1 MFSFVHFTMYF
12 YGRLCHL
19 IFTKLKKSDK
29 TDTTSGTMSKYQY
42 YISLGFT
49 S

>member
-12 YGRLCHL
+12 YECLCHL
-19 IFTKLKKSDK
+19 IFTKLKKSGK
-29 TDTTSGTMSKYQY
+29 IGTTFGTMSKYPY
-42 YISLGFT
+42 YISLGFI